1 MLKRILLANLIAL
14 GFALPAQAAEIPQS
28 AVLKYSGTM
37 GIPATMTFNRNGDNY
52 KVVANI
58 NVPLYKIRFESGG
71 KIVGN
76 KLYPS
81 YYNDTRNG
89 KLYAHSKFTHNRV
102 TYGLAGE
109 QFHRPIASGDVMDLF
124 TLSWQ
129 LAFNDGKMPSSNM
142 HITNGKKI
150 SRLGAL
156 SRLGSKQISVAGG
169 KTTVNQFSAQ
179 RGEGN
184 VSYAFAPALWNLPA
198 QIGYSDEDGKKYNLT
213 LKSAVING
221 QTVKP

>member
-1 MLKRILLANLIAL
+1 MLKRILWANLITL
-14 GFALPAQAAEIPQS
+14 GIALPVQAAEIPQS

-37 GIPATMTFNRNGDNY
+37 GIPATMTFNRSGDTY

-71 KIVGN
+71 KIVGD

-81 YYNDTRNG
+81 YYKDTRNG
-89 KLYAHSKFTHNRV
+89 KLYAHSKFTQNRII
-102 TYGLAGE
+102 YGLGHE
-109 QFHRPIASGDVMDLF
+109 NYSRPITAGNVMDLF

-129 LAFNDGKMPSSNM
+129 MAFSEGNLPSNM
-142 HITNGKKI
+142 YITNGKKI
-150 SRLGAL
+150 SRLGAF
-156 SRLGSKQISVAGG
+156 SRSGSKQMTVAGG

-179 RGEGN
+179 RGEGY
-184 VSYAFAPALWNLPA
+184 VSYAFAPALGNLPA
-198 QIGYSDEDGKKYNLT
+198 QIGYNDEDGKKYNLT

-221 QTVKP
+221 RTVKP

>member
-52 KVVANI
+52 KVVASI

-76 KLYPS
+76 NLYPS
-81 YYNDTRNG
+81 YYNDIRNG
-89 KLYAHSKFTHNRV
+89 KLYSYSKFANNRV

-109 QFHRPIASGDVMDLF
+109 NYHRPIAAGNVMDLF

-129 LAFNDGKMPSSNM
+129 MAFNEGSLPSNM

-150 SRLGAL
+150 SRLGAF
-156 SRLGSKQISVAGG
+156 SRTGSKTMSVAGG
-169 KTTVNQFSAQ
+169 KTTVNLYSAH
-179 RGEGN
+179 RGDGN
-184 VSYAFAPALWNLPA
+184 VNYGFAPALGNLPT
-198 QIGYSDEDGKKYNLT
+198 QIGYNDEDGKKYNLT

-221 QTVKP
+221 KSVKP